1 MPASHRKMRRAA
13 DIHRLSTRTYNLRCP
28 QGLGYDPGLGRSG
41 DGMNE
46 LTKFDGGSADAQTA
60 EALPHSV
67 EAEQQLLGA
76 ILTNNDVYDRIASII
91 GSQHFYDPVHARIYD
106 IAAARIAKGLQAAR
120 EHLARIDA
128 EAERTRAG
136 TTLPAGQ
143 R

>member
-60 EALPHSV
+60 EALPHS
-67 EAEQQLLGA
+67 ARFSDFAALPDL
-76 ILTNNDVYDRIASII
+76 IA
-91 GSQHFYDPVHARIYD
+91 
-106 IAAARIAKGLQAAR
+106 
-120 EHLARIDA
+120 
-128 EAERTRAG
+128 
-136 TTLPAGQ
+136 TLPQ
-143 R
+143 RKSA